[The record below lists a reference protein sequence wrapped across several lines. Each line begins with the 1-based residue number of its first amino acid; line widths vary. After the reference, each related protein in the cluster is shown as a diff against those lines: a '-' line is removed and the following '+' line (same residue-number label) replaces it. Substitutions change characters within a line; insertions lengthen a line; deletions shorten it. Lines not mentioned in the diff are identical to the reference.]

1 MSVRVVLAEDD
12 LFVREG
18 IQRLLDVEP
27 LVDVVAAYETPDAL
41 MDAIDRDRPDVIV
54 TDIRMPPEERDEG
67 IRLARRLR
75 DSHPGVGVVVL
86 SNYLEPGYALR
97 VFDGGAEGRAYLL
110 KQRVGSRE
118 ELVRAIVDVADGGSV
133 VDPRVVEALVE
144 SRRRTSAPVT
154 KLTARELEVL
164 GLVAEGASN
173 DRIASVL
180 VLSKGAVEKHINGI
194 FSKLG
199 LADER
204 DVSRRV
210 KATLFYLGHA
220 ESA

>member
-220 ESA
+220 EST

>member
-41 MDAIDRDRPDVIV
+41 LQAIDRDQPDVIV

-67 IRLARRLR
+67 IRLARGLR

-173 DRIASVL
+173 ERIASVL